1 MTTLNGN
8 APVVTDWATRAADLA
23 DELIATGKLTS
34 PVWRAAVQAV
44 PRHVF
49 VPSFYVRRDGGMVAI
64 DATNA
69 EWIERVY
76 ANAALVTKIDQDGPG
91 PPVFLSSSS
100 TPGLMTRMLEA
111 LDVGDGQKVLEIGT
125 GTGYNAL
132 LAVDRA
138 PTAVRATGA
147 KLRGSDHVTVAHAVL
162 PAQLPDRTF
171 DLVVASEIL
180 YYFTAGDLGR
190 LLDGLISRLRPGG
203 EFVAAH
209 WRASDKSYGYDG
221 FNVHDQLGQ
230 RSELDTVVHHEDEN
244 FVLDILRRRPGI
256 RT

>member
-1 MTTLNGN
+1 MPRRSGDAHPPESTVPSEHFEGLYATRTDPWDLSTSWYERRKYDLTAASLPRERYDSGFEAGCSIGEMTTLL
-8 APVVTDWATRAADLA
+8 AARC
-23 DELIATGKLTS
+23 E
-34 PVWRAAVQAV
+34 
-44 PRHVF
+44 
-49 VPSFYVRRDGGMVAI
+49 
-64 DATNA
+64 
-69 EWIERVY
+69 
-76 ANAALVTKIDQDGPG
+76 
-91 PPVFLSSSS
+91 
-100 TPGLMTRMLEA
+100 
-111 LDVGDGQKVLEIGT
+111 
-125 GTGYNAL
+125 AL
-132 LAVDRA
+132 LAVDCA